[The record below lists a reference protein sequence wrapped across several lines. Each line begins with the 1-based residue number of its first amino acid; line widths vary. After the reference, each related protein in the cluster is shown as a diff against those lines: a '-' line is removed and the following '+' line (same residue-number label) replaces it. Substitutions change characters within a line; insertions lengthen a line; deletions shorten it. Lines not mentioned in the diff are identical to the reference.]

1 MRDALKIAIIGK
13 DPAIPLLL
21 QALLRWDQRTA
32 ISVVDEAYRPAV
44 SDYAFSQYY
53 HSRAIIQGTTYAT
66 CKETEIAIFFQ
77 EEMNDLDLSGNLE
90 LLQSKVKKMMQS
102 GFYGKVIVATKYSNE
117 AASEIKRLSGLPA
130 QNIIA
135 IGTLL
140 LTRFVQFQLATK
152 FQVSSENV
160 HSYVIGDSEAHTL
173 PLWSRSYIGVKPL
186 LTYIAEQNELFSP
199 GDLQQLEQNLADVTA
214 LDQLSFGME
223 SALVF
228 GITEILE
235 AIAFDQSKVL
245 TVGIE
250 VNTKYAVPEPLFLS
264 LPAVIAKEGVKN
276 VLEIK
281 LSEQEQKNLDQ
292 IVAAHLANPIWS
304 GKEGEG
310 THGI

>member
-32 ISVVDEAYRPAV
+32 ISVVDEAYRLAV
-44 SDYAFSQYY
+44 NDYAFGQYY

-66 CKETEIAIFFQ
+66 CKEAEIAIFFQ
-77 EEMNDLDLSGNLE
+77 EEMNNLDFEGNLE

-117 AASEIKRLSGLPA
+117 VASEIKRLSGLPA
-130 QNIIA
+130 QNLIA

-160 HSYVIGDSEAHTL
+160 HSYVIGDSEAYTL

-186 LTYIAEQNELFSP
+186 LTYIAEQNELLSP
-199 GDLQQLEQNLADVTA
+199 NDLQQLEQSLKDVTA

-228 GITEILE
+228 GVTEILE

-292 IVAAHLANPIWS
+292 IVAAHLANSIWS